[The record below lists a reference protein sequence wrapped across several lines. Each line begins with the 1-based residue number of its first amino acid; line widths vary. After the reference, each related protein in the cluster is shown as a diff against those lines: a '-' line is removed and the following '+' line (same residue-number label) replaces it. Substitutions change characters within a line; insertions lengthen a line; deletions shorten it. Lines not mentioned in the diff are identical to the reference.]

1 MVRQVEG
8 LSSKVLNECLRKNVK
23 FNIIERIE
31 YPEIPPRVEYKVT
44 PFGRKLVDILDQL
57 EGLQSEIGT
66 EI

>member
-31 YPEIPPRVEYKVT
+31 YSEIP
-44 PFGRKLVDILDQL
+44 
-57 EGLQSEIGT
+57 QS
-66 EI
+66 